1 VASFITVDSITGS
14 GVTQGATA
22 DSARVNGIAASGA
35 GTVTV
40 WYTVDTSTAGRV
52 DTLFLEARSVSDTT
66 QSDEGSFEIE
76 FAVSVVVDPDGAD
89 TLQLLPT
96 NAGASSSYKFTVTNG
111 SAANET
117 FDLLA
122 LLGDA
127 GATVL
132 TIDSITGP
140 NVSSGSADSARTGNI
155 AGGASDSAFVWFSV
169 ADSAAGRLDSLYL
182 MGRSVSQPAQTDSG
196 WVFVEIV
203 KPNIQVTKGVNP
215 SGTQPPGT
223 DLTYTVTVTNNGS
236 ANAVNVVT
244 IDSLA
249 VEIEFQVGSVA
260 TSPPAAVSDS
270 VDYSNDGGSSWTY
283 TPISGGCGATAGYDR
298 CVLDAAGRP
307 HLRRPQQHR
316 VRRVRCQNQVILR
329 PARGPRAVGRNA
341 FNDVTERVT
350 GR

>member
-1 VASFITVDSITGS
+1 
-14 GVTQGATA
+14 
-22 DSARVNGIAASGA
+22 
-35 GTVTV
+35 
-40 WYTVDTSTAGRV
+40 
-52 DTLFLEARSVSDTT
+52 
-66 QSDEGSFEIE
+66 
-76 FAVSVVVDPDGAD
+76 VSVVVDPDGAD

-223 DLTYTVTVTNNGS
+223 DLTYTVT
-236 ANAVNVVT
+236 NVVT

-298 CVLDAAGRP
+298 CVNRIRWMLLDDLTYVGP
-307 HLRRPQQHR
+307 NNTGY
-316 VRRVRCQNQVILR
+316 VEFV
-329 PARGPRAVGRNA
+329 ARIR
-341 FNDVTERVT
+341 
-350 GR
+350 